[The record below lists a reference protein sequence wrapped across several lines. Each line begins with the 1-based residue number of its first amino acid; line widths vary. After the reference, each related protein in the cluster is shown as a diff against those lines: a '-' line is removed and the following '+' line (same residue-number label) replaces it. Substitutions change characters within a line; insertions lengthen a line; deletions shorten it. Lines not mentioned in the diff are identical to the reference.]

1 MTKKH
6 EKSGEAIDKINIQK
20 QSAIRLP
27 KSKIIKNVFN
37 MTIQELNKLAKEF
50 RQIDQLIEMI
60 PVLKKMPVVEVAEIL
75 QQIDDTYLFTIL
87 DHFSLEQQGRIFS
100 EFPMVKQLNLFK
112 SVSQKRF
119 AQIFENMPS
128 DNRADFF
135 QHLTQTEQAALLP
148 FLSKKTR
155 EDVIALSSYPPE
167 TAGGIMST
175 DFATVKSDMTCAEAI
190 EKVRSDAP
198 SKKTI
203 YYVYVVDDN
212 QKMLGFITLKDLI
225 MAEPYTKVEDALHKD
240 FVFAYVDEDR
250 EKVALKIEKY
260 NLVAIPILNR
270 ENQLVG
276 IVTHD
281 EAVDVIRAEHSE
293 DMQKFMGI
301 VQANEEF
308 DYIGTSTFKH
318 FKKRVVWIV
327 SLAAVGIISGII
339 IHSYEKAL
347 EKLLILALYMPMV
360 ADTGGNAGSQAA
372 TVVVR
377 ALALGQITV
386 SDWFKILWKEAKVS
400 LLLAICL
407 GLLAY
412 GKVLF
417 LSWETEIPSA
427 YSLPLI
433 AFVISLA
440 LALQVVTAT
449 VIGASLPLLVKC
461 FGGDPAVAASPAI
474 TTVVDITGLLIYF
487 GMATLFFSL

>member
-1 MTKKH
+1 M
-6 EKSGEAIDKINIQK
+6 N
-20 QSAIRLP
+20 
-27 KSKIIKNVFN
+27 
-37 MTIQELNKLAKEF
+37 IQELNKLAAEF
-50 RQIDQLIEMI
+50 EHIDQIIEMV
-60 PVLKKMPVVEVAEIL
+60 PVMKKMPLVEVGEVL
-75 QQIDDTYLFTIL
+75 QAIDETFVFTVL
-87 DHFSLEQQGRIFS
+87 DRFSPDQQGRIFS
-100 EFPMVKQLNLFK
+100 EFPMVKQLDLFK
-112 SVSQKRF
+112 TVSHKRF
-119 AQIFENMPS
+119 AQVVEFMPS

-135 QHLTQTEQAALLP
+135 QHLTQKEQSALLP
-148 FLSKKTR
+148 YLPKSVR
-155 EDVIALSSYPPE
+155 EDVIKLSAYPPE

-175 DFATVKSDMTCAEAI
+175 DFATVQCEMTVAEAI

-203 YYVYVVDDN
+203 YYVYVVDDD
-212 QKMLGFITLKDLI
+212 QQLLGFITLKDLI
-225 MAEPYTKVEDALHKD
+225 MLEPYIKVENALHKE
-240 FVFAYVDEDR
+240 FAYAYVDDDR
-250 EKVALKIEKY
+250 ENVARQIEKY

-270 ENQLVG
+270 QNQLVG

-281 EAVDVIRAEHSE
+281 EAIDVIRAEHSE

-308 DYIGTSTFKH
+308 DYIGTSTFRH

-339 IHSYEKAL
+339 IHSYENAL

-377 ALALGQITV
+377 ALALGQITIRN
-386 SDWFKILWKEAKVS
+386 WFKILWKEAKIS
-400 LLLAICL
+400 LLLAGCL
-407 GLLAY
+407 GVIAFA
-412 GKVLF
+412 KVLF
-417 LSWETEIPSA
+417 LSWETEIPAA
-427 YSLPLI
+427 YSLVNI
-433 AFVISLA
+433 AFMISIA

-449 VIGASLPLLVKC
+449 VIGAGLPLLVKR

-487 GMATLFFSL
+487 GIATLFFAL

>member
-1 MTKKH
+1 MNTK
-6 EKSGEAIDKINIQK
+6 E
-20 QSAIRLP
+20 LP
-27 KSKIIKNVFN
+27 
-37 MTIQELNKLAKEF
+37 KLAKEF
-50 RQIDQLIEMI
+50 QHIDQIVEMV
-60 PVLKKMPVVEVAEIL
+60 PVMKKMPVVEVAEIL
-75 QQIDDTYLFTIL
+75 EAIDETYLFNIL
-87 DHFSLEQQGRIFS
+87 DCFTLEQQALIFS

-112 SVSQKRF
+112 TVSKKRF

-128 DNRADFF
+128 ENRADFF
-135 QHLTQTEQAALLP
+135 QHLTQEEQSSLLP
-148 FLSKKTR
+148 YLSKKVR
-155 EDVIALSSYPPE
+155 EDVIKLSAYPPE

-175 DFATVKSDMTCAEAI
+175 DFATVESQMTCAEAI
-190 EKVRSDAP
+190 EKVRRDAP
-198 SKKTI
+198 SKKTV
-203 YYVYVVDDN
+203 YYVYVVDSN
-212 QKMLGFITLKDLI
+212 QRLQGFITLKDLI
-225 MAEPYTKVEDALHKD
+225 MAEPNTKVENALHRD
-240 FVFAYVDEDR
+240 FVFAFVDEDR
-250 EKVALKIEKY
+250 EKVAQLIERY
-260 NLVAIPILNR
+260 DLVAIPILNR

-281 EAVDVIRAEHSE
+281 EAIDVIRAEHSE

-308 DYIGTSTFKH
+308 DYLGTSTFKH

-339 IHSYEKAL
+339 IHRYENAL

-386 SDWFKILWKEAKVS
+386 RNWFKILWKEAKIS
-400 LLLAICL
+400 LLLAVCL

-417 LSWETEIPSA
+417 LSWETDIPSA
-427 YSLPLI
+427 YSLTVI
-433 AFVISLA
+433 AFAISLA

-449 VIGASLPLLVKC
+449 VIGAGLPLLVKR

-487 GMATLFFSL
+487 GTATMFFSL

>member
-1 MTKKH
+1 MT
-6 EKSGEAIDKINIQK
+6 
-20 QSAIRLP
+20 
-27 KSKIIKNVFN
+27 
-37 MTIQELNKLAKEF
+37 TQELNKLAKEF
-50 RQIDQLIEMI
+50 QHIDQIIEMV
-60 PVLKKMPVVEVAEIL
+60 PVMKKMPMVEVGEVL
-75 QQIDDTYLFTIL
+75 QAIDETYLFTIL
-87 DHFSLEQQGRIFS
+87 DRFSLEQQGKIFS

-135 QHLTQTEQAALLP
+135 QHLTQKEQASLLP
-148 FLSKKTR
+148 FLSKKIR
-155 EDVIALSSYPPE
+155 EDVIQLSSYPPE

-175 DFATVKSDMTCAEAI
+175 DYATVQSNMTCAEAI

-203 YYVYVVDDN
+203 YYVYVVDEN
-212 QKMLGFITLKDLI
+212 QKLQGFITLKDLI
-225 MAEPYTKVEDALHKD
+225 MAEPYTKVEDALHRE

-250 EKVALKIEKY
+250 EKVAFQIEKY
-260 NLVAIPILNR
+260 DLVAIPILNR

-281 EAVDVIRAEHSE
+281 EALDVIRAEHSE

-301 VQANEEF
+301 AQANEAF

-327 SLAAVGIISGII
+327 SLAAVGIISGVI
-339 IHSYEKAL
+339 IHSYENAL

-360 ADTGGNAGSQAA
+360 ADTGGNSGSQAA

-386 SDWFKILWKEAKVS
+386 SNWFKILWKEAKIS
-400 LLLAICL
+400 LLLAVCL

-417 LSWETEIPSA
+417 LSWETDIPSA

-433 AFVISLA
+433 AFMISLA

-449 VIGASLPLLVKC
+449 VIGAGLPLLVKRL
-461 FGGDPAVAASPAI
+461 GGDPAVAASPAI

>member
-1 MTKKH
+1 M
-6 EKSGEAIDKINIQK
+6 N
-20 QSAIRLP
+20 
-27 KSKIIKNVFN
+27 
-37 MTIQELNKLAKEF
+37 IQELHKLANEF
-50 RQIDQLIEMI
+50 QHIDQIIEMV
-60 PVLKKMPVVEVAEIL
+60 PVMKKMPVVEVAEIL
-75 QQIDDTYLFTIL
+75 EAIDETYLFNIL
-87 DHFSLEQQGRIFS
+87 DRFTLEQQGLIFS

-112 SVSQKRF
+112 TVSKKRF

-128 DNRADFF
+128 ENRADFF
-135 QHLTQTEQAALLP
+135 QHLTQKEQASLLP
-148 FLSKKTR
+148 FLSKKVR
-155 EDVIALSSYPPE
+155 EDVIKLSAYPPE

-175 DFATVKSDMTCAEAI
+175 DFATVESQMSCAEAI

-198 SKKTI
+198 SKKTV
-203 YYVYVVDDN
+203 YYTYVVDSN
-212 QKMLGFITLKDLI
+212 HRLLGFITLKDLI
-225 MAEPYTKVEDALHKD
+225 MAEPHTKVENALHKD
-240 FVFAYVDEDR
+240 FAFAFVDEDR
-250 EKVALKIEKY
+250 EEVAQKIERY

-276 IVTHD
+276 IVTHE
-281 EAVDVIRAEHSE
+281 EAIDVIRAEHSE
-293 DMQKFMGI
+293 DLQKFMGI
-301 VQANEEF
+301 AQANEEF
-308 DYIGTSTFKH
+308 DYLGTSTFKH

-339 IHSYEKAL
+339 IHRYENAL

-386 SDWFKILWKEAKVS
+386 RNWFKILWKEAKIS
-400 LLLAICL
+400 LLLAVCL

-417 LSWETEIPSA
+417 LSWETDIPSA
-427 YSLPLI
+427 YSLTVI
-433 AFVISLA
+433 AFAISLA

-449 VIGASLPLLVKC
+449 VIGAGLPLLVKR
-461 FGGDPAVAASPAI
+461 FEGDPAVAASPAI

-487 GMATLFFSL
+487 GTATIFFSL